1 MPPTRRARNASTPA
15 DSRPYACKSPTCR
28 LYVRDLRSL
37 CSRLNLTT
45 TGGCDALI
53 KRIEE
58 ARTNTDNLPG
68 TPPPIQD
75 GGDHV
80 ENKMIKMPSNCN
92 FSTKS
97 RSYWTG
103 SRHPAH
109 PSTINCSRVTKRG
122 DRESRISRRS
132 SRS

>member
-28 LYVRDLRSL
+28 LYVKDLRSL

-45 TGGCDALI
+45 TGGRDALI

-80 ENKMIKMPSNCN
+80 ENENDQN
-92 FSTKS
+92 ALELQFQ
-97 RSYWTG
+97 
-103 SRHPAH
+103 HQ
-109 PSTINCSRVTKRG
+109 VQELL
-122 DRESRISRRS
+122 DRESPPS
-132 SRS
+132 SPKYNQLFKGH

>member
-15 DSRPYACKSPTCR
+15 DPGPIPADLELGR
-28 LYVRDLRSL
+28 LYVKDLRSL
-37 CSRLNLTT
+37 CSRLNPKT

-75 GGDHV
+75 GGEANFPFVNGRCHL
-80 ENKMIKMPSNCN
+80 KRSMP
-92 FSTKS
+92 FLRTVV
-97 RSYWTG
+97 
-103 SRHPAH
+103 A
-109 PSTINCSRVTKRG
+109 I
-122 DRESRISRRS
+122 
-132 SRS
+132 